1 MLPERRGGFRRR
13 SRAPLRRRPTLPP
26 PNALPRR
33 PSKGPSSITPSPPT
47 PGPRRGRTR
56 GAAWPVRAPPGSP
69 ARSGLPRSCRCSRY
83 PQSPNR
89 DRPQPSRG
97 RCAPGAAVPSS
108 AAAPR
113 ACSAQGDSPGP
124 GGDKETPEEV
134 TGLPPG
140 LPVSSFSELILFT
153 LLPVLSLSCRPAW
166 GWPAPT
172 SPSVPGPPGPSSLPT
187 AWNPGSGDPERTAK
201 ESPQAP
207 AQNHLADGS
216 PVSYPAPLPWSP
228 HGPPELAPSP
238 IAPHLAL
245 SLTGW
250 SVFRG
255 AQPWAR
261 QELSSLK

>member
-1 MLPERRGGFRRR
+1 M
-13 SRAPLRRRPTLPP
+13 
-26 PNALPRR
+26 
-33 PSKGPSSITPSPPT
+33 
-47 PGPRRGRTR
+47 
-56 GAAWPVRAPPGSP
+56 
-69 ARSGLPRSCRCSRY
+69 
-83 PQSPNR
+83 
-89 DRPQPSRG
+89 
-97 RCAPGAAVPSS
+97 PSS

-201 ESPQAP
+201 ESSQAP

-216 PVSYPAPLPWSP
+216 PVSYPAPLPLVTPWTTRAGSVSYCSAP
-228 HGPPELAPSP
+228 CTLSDRLVCFQGRTAVGTAGTFQPQVVLPSQFPLQGAPSCP
-238 IAPHLAL
+238 LLPTYAL
-245 SLTGW
+245 RLLLPVHTIQVPSGLLPLLSPVSHSLY
-250 SVFRG
+250 SQCV
-255 AQPWAR
+255 
-261 QELSSLK
+261 